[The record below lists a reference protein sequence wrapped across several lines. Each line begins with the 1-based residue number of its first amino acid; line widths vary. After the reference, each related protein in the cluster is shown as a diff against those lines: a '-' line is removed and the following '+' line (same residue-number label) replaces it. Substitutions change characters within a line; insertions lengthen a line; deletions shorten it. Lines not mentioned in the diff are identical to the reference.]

1 MAKKKRELTT
11 RRMPG
16 GAQQYARPDSS
27 SSRQSAI
34 AGRMDTIGTAMDAVR
49 RTPRTLENAADRDA
63 KQRMLLQAMIDESY
77 TAEKARETQRQTT
90 DEDRANR
97 RADRREEG
105 GAMKSKKSKAPT
117 TSTRPT
123 PNPRRS
129 DPVSRGNAASRRQ
142 QSEQDDVLKNG
153 GRGMKAGGKV
163 KKMAMG
169 GKCRGMGAATRGGNF
184 SRG

>member
-1 MAKKKRELTT
+1 MAKKERNRGSVDRARAKRGSGQANQEPE
-11 RRMPG
+11 M
-16 GAQQYARPDSS
+16 
-27 SSRQSAI
+27 
-34 AGRMDTIGTAMDAVR
+34 RMDTIGTAMDAVR

>member
-1 MAKKKRELTT
+1 MAKKERNRGSVDRARAKRGSGQANQEPEMRFMDVPAGMPAGMPAGEPAPT
-11 RRMPG
+11 RP
-16 GAQQYARPDSS
+16 
-27 SSRQSAI
+27 
-34 AGRMDTIGTAMDAVR
+34 
-49 RTPRTLENAADRDA
+49 TPRP
-63 KQRMLLQAMIDESY
+63 
-77 TAEKARETQRQTT
+77 ARGS
-90 DEDRANR
+90 NL
-97 RADRREEG
+97 
-105 GAMKSKKSKAPT
+105 AP

-163 KKMAMG
+163 KKMQAG

>member
-1 MAKKKRELTT
+1 MNPILRKRLV
-11 RRMPG
+11 M
-16 GAQQYARPDSS
+16 
-27 SSRQSAI
+27 
-34 AGRMDTIGTAMDAVR
+34 
-49 RTPRTLENAADRDA
+49 
-63 KQRMLLQAMIDESY
+63 
-77 TAEKARETQRQTT
+77 TQRQTT

>member
-63 KQRMLLQAMIDESY
+63 KQRMLLQAMIDESD
-77 TAEKARETQRQTT
+77 TAQNARMMGRQTT
-90 DEDRANR
+90 AEDRANR
-97 RADRREEG
+97 RKEG